1 MLKGTAIVARRYAE
15 ALYDL
20 AAETGMV
27 DRMEKELEAVC
38 EAVRTSAELKKILH
52 HPRITAEEKKGLI
65 KDLFGGKVSPVMEN
79 FLYLLVDRKRETL
92 LEEIRERF
100 VDLANK
106 ARNIVRAEVTSAVEL
121 TAKEKEELQKVLGQ
135 ITGKNVKVSYQ
146 VDPGVIGGVVVRI
159 GDRVID
165 GSLRARLAAM
175 REHLRKVG

>member
-1 MLKGTAIVARRYAE
+1 MLKGTATVARRYAE

-27 DRMEKELEAVC
+27 DRMENELEAVS
-38 EAVRTSAELKKILH
+38 EAIKASAELKKILH

-65 KDLFGGKVSPVMEN
+65 KDLFAGKVSPVMEN
-79 FLYLLVDRKRETL
+79 FLYLLIDRKREAL
-92 LEEIRERF
+92 LDEIRERF

-121 TAKEKEELQKVLGQ
+121 TAKEKEELQEVLGR
-135 ITGKNVKVSYQ
+135 ITKKNVKISYQ
-146 VDPGVIGGVVVRI
+146 VDPGIIGGVVVRI

-165 GSLRARLAAM
+165 GSLRTRLAAM
-175 REHLRKVG
+175 RDHLRQVG